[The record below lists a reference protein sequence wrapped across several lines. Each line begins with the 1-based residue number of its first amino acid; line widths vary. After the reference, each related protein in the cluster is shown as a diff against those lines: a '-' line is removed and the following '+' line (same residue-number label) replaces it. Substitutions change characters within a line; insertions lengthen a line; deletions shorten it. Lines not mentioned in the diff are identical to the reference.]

1 MVDILHK
8 VGIKSS
14 STNDVYKALT
24 TREGLS
30 DWWTQSTE
38 ADNKVGGTLKFRFG
52 DRGGFDMK
60 ALELKPDQ
68 RVLWQ
73 VVDGP
78 EEWIDTRISFDLQQE
93 DDWAIILFKHEGW
106 KEPGNFMHHCSTK
119 WGTFLISLKSL
130 LETGKGAPYPND
142 MKIDSW
148 E

>member
-1 MVDILHK
+1 
-8 VGIKSS
+8 
-14 STNDVYKALT
+14 
-24 TREGLS
+24 
-30 DWWTQSTE
+30 
-38 ADNKVGGTLKFRFG
+38 
-52 DRGGFDMK
+52 MK